1 MPARRQMVRELVT
14 DTACTILY
22 LQESKLEI
30 VNSNVASEITE
41 DRLQGMIYK
50 PADGTRGAL

>member
-1 MPARRQMVRELVT
+1 MVRELVT